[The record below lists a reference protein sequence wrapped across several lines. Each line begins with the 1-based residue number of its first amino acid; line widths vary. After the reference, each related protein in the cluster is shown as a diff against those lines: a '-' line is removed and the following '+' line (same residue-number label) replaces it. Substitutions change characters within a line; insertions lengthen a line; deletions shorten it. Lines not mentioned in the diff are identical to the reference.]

1 MKNTFSKI
9 VLILLAVVMIN
20 TSCDDGFAELNI
32 DPTVANDIDPRFQ
45 FTWVQLRTSG
55 ERYENWRAALIYSS
69 TMIQHLATDCGYWSG
84 DKYSF
89 NAGYSAS
96 LWDRGYPQQVK
107 EIEDLVATLE
117 SGAQGT
123 QEMLGIAK
131 IWRTVIYHRMTDLY
145 GDIPYSQAGRGFL
158 EGIDNPQYDAQQD
171 IYAGMLADLEEGVAL
186 ISGDGGF
193 GGADLFYG
201 GNSDQWRRFG
211 NSMMLRLGMRMSEAD
226 PSGAQAWVQKAIA
239 GGVMESV
246 ADDAFIQHTQ
256 GPGGINQNGL
266 GEVLDLSNGSANEN
280 CPRISETFMN
290 WMKDHADP
298 RLEII
303 ALPAVNTG
311 EYTGMPNGLD
321 AQLLAVNPTGTDRED
336 FSRVNQ
342 AMVEVSDPMVF
353 MTYAEVEFLLA
364 EAVLRGWTSGSA
376 ADHYNAGVKAAM
388 QMLTKFDDSFVI
400 TDDQVDAYLTANPF
414 VEAEGMRQ
422 IGEQYWIA
430 TLWNEYEAYANY
442 RRTGY
447 PELTP
452 TDFPGN
458 ESNSQIPLR
467 LRYPQS
473 EYGVNGANI
482 EAANARQGA
491 DAFTTAVWWDK

>member
-32 DPTVANDIDPRFQ
+32 DPTVANEIDPRFQ

-131 IWRTVIYHRMTDLY
+131 IWRTLIYHRMTDLY

-158 EGIDNPQYDAQQD
+158 EGIDNPVYDAQED
-171 IYAGMLADLEEGVAL
+171 IYAGMLADLEEGLAL

-193 GGADLFYG
+193 GSADLFYG
-201 GNSDQWRRFG
+201 GDSDQWRRFG
-211 NSMMLRLGMRMSEAD
+211 NSMMLRLGMRMSEVD

-239 GGVMESV
+239 GGVMESI

-280 CPRISETFMN
+280 CPRISKTFMD
-290 WMKDHADP
+290 WMMNGNDP
-298 RLEII
+298 RMEII
-303 ALPAVNTG
+303 AEPSVDDG
-311 EYTGMPNGLD
+311 VYKGMPNGLD
-321 AQLLAVNPTGTDRED
+321 AQLLGANGADTLRED

-342 AMVEVSDPMVF
+342 ALVQVSDPMVF
-353 MTYAEVEFLLA
+353 MTYAETELLLA
-364 EAVLRGWTSGSA
+364 EAAMRGWHNGNA

-388 QMLTKFDDSFVI
+388 QMLVKFDDSFVI
-400 TDDQVDAYLTANPF
+400 SDAEVDAYLAANPF

-422 IGEQYWIA
+422 IGEQFWAA
-430 TLWNEYEAYANY
+430 TFLNEYEAYANF

-452 TDFPGN
+452 VDFPGN

-491 DAFTTAVWWDK
+491 DQFTTPVWWDK